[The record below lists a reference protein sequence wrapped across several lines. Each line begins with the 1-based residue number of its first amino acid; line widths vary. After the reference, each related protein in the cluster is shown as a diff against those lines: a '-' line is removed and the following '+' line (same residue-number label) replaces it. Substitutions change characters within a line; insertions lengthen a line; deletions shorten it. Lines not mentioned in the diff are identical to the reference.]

1 MEGHITCVICPVG
14 CKVSVRKEGVQY
26 TIEGNRCARG
36 EEYARNELMMP
47 KRILTTSIG
56 VSNGTLPLVS
66 VKTPRPIDRARIKEI
81 MKEIKNLSIV
91 APVAVGDTV
100 VEDIDGEG
108 TPLLATRAVSCN
120 GGREKTT
127 LPT

>member
-14 CKVSVRKEGVQY
+14 CKVFIRKDGVHY
-26 TIEGNRCARG
+26 TIEGNRCQRG

-47 KRILTTSIG
+47 RRILTTSIG
-56 VSNGTLPLVS
+56 VSNGILPLVS

-81 MKEIKNLSIV
+81 MKEIRDLSIV

-108 TPLLATRAVSCN
+108 TPLLATRAVGCN
-120 GGREKTT
+120 GEGEKKAI
-127 LPT
+127 PT